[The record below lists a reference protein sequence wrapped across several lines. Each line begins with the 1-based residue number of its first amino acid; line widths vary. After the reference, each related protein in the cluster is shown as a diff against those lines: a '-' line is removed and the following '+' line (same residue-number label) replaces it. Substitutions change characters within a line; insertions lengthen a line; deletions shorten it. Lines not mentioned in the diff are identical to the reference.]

1 MKQVALPTPV
11 VPIAGASLLVFL
23 FSSYLPMPLLKLL
36 VGNHFGV
43 ASILIGTLFVLRKN
57 IVLGLAVFL
66 AAASLFLEHRRR
78 LVTRVQEAMAGGSA
92 AGAGA
97 PVAELDRGSPDVV
110 RGERHPDAADH
121 SYEDYNYEPAGTKEA
136 HGNGEAQEEMHA
148 DAPHLGFGESMNEK
162 APVPTVSSNSG
173 AVGDFLQARGLARPF
188 EASNSA

>member
-11 VPIAGASLLVFL
+11 VPIVGASLVVFL
-23 FSSYLPMPLLKLL
+23 FSSYLPMPILNLI

-43 ASILIGTLFVLRKN
+43 AAILIGALFVLRKN
-57 IVLGLAVFL
+57 IVLGLAVGL

-78 LVTRVQEAMAGGSA
+78 IVTRVQEAMAGTA
-92 AGAGA
+92 AAGA
-97 PVAELDRGSPDVV
+97 PVAELDRGSPDVL
-110 RGERHPDAADH
+110 RGERHPVAADH
-121 SYEDYNYEPAGTKEA
+121 SYEDYNYEPAGTKEET
-136 HGNGEAQEEMHA
+136 HGHGEAQEEMHA

-162 APVPTVSSNSG
+162 APLPTVSSNSG